1 MGRVICDVYEPYDM
15 VHIIKFWIQ
24 FQVCDDIM
32 GNNLDFGVS
41 IFGQSHVMQG
51 RKSDFNM
58 VQQNSWYLWPC
69 YYICLKFMTD
79 DFMFCADYNFS
90 SKSVFSKVKK
100 LNLIGTSILVNGSQ
114 YAFPVRSF
122 ELGLIGSKEYFQL
135 QEIF

>member
-1 MGRVICDVYEPYDM
+1 MYNMYM
-15 VHIIKFWIQ
+15 NHIIKFWIQ

-51 RKSDFNM
+51 RKSNFNM
-58 VQQNSWYLWPC
+58 VQQKSWYLWSC
-69 YYICLKFMTD
+69 HSIRLKFMTE

-100 LNLIGTSILVNGSQ
+100 FNLIGTSILVNGNQ

-122 ELGLIGSKEYFQL
+122 ELGLTGSKEYFQL